1 MQEVRKLLFDKQNV
15 KKEWDSEFLDAQYN
29 NFLEY
34 RQFYNERLKENK
46 AEIESIDEQINQ
58 LKEHEMTTHQV
69 FVPGG
74 MSGYDDEKIEELMQ
88 KKYALLESNIEL
100 QKKVASNEE
109 SKEFLENIF
118 EELRSCY
125 STQHNDKINLG
136 LETLEIQEIERKRIA
151 RDLHDSTIQ
160 NLTALTHKID
170 LCFSIMEQD
179 SIRAKL
185 EMQTINHSLH
195 NIICDMRRIIY
206 NLRPMSFDDMGVDE
220 TIERFLSKIEES
232 SGIKVNYCVTGI
244 CPSFKQVVS
253 LSLFRI
259 IQEACNNVIKHAE
272 ASKIDIH
279 IDYKKDN
286 LRLLVRD
293 DGRGFEVNNLMD
305 KVKENVEKKFG
316 LSTIYE
322 RVHLLNGKI
331 DITSEKELG
340 TEITIRVPIS
350 KEICDD

>member
-1 MQEVRKLLFDKQNV
+1 MLLNKQNGN
-15 KKEWDSEFLDAQYN
+15 KEWDSEFLDTQYN
-29 NFLEY
+29 NIQEY
-34 RQFYNERLKENK
+34 KQFYAERLKENT
-46 AEIESIDEQINQ
+46 AQIESINDQIHE

-74 MSGYDDEKIEELMQ
+74 AAGYDDEKIEELMQ
-88 KKYALLESNIEL
+88 KKSELTDLNIEL
-100 QKKVASNEE
+100 QKKVVAIEE
-109 SKEFLENIF
+109 SQEFYETVF
-118 EELRSCY
+118 EELRS
-125 STQHNDKINLG
+125 HNDTKDQVKGNLG

-160 NLTALTHKID
+160 SLTALTHKIE

-185 EMQTINHSLH
+185 EMQTINQSLQ

-206 NLRPMSFDDMGVDE
+206 NLRPMSFDDMGIDE
-220 TIERFLSKIEES
+220 TIERFLSKLEED

-259 IQEACNNVIKHAE
+259 IQEACNNVIKHAS

-279 IDYKKDN
+279 IYYEKDN
-286 LRLLVRD
+286 FSLLVRD
-293 DGRGFEVNNLMD
+293 DGVGFEVNDLISNI
-305 KVKENVEKKFG
+305 KENVEKKFG

-322 RVHLLNGKI
+322 RVHLLNGEVQ
-331 DITSEKELG
+331 ITSEKEVG
-340 TEITIRVPIS
+340 TEITIKVPIN